1 MKYRV
6 KALSDLIFIA
16 SSNTQ
21 GNIRYLDF
29 IPGSAFLG
37 LVAKHYDMFENPFD
51 VFFSGKVKFKD
62 AHIVINSNY
71 SLKIPLMYYHEKLD
85 KKKIYNYWMLEAKDF
100 KGGVQYKQIRHGYF
114 NGKDYADVEF
124 SYSQKS
130 ARDKNKG
137 RSKEGAMYGFRS
149 IAKGS
154 EFYFEIEIDESL
166 NDRDKKLIKELITGE
181 QYVGKSKKSEYGTV
195 EISEYDYDEWMQCSK
210 LCGEYDFVY
219 FKSRACLF
227 DENGNPTYDVKHLHK
242 DLKAENIEY
251 GLNQIR
257 NYEYVPFNFKR
268 KEDTQRCVI
277 EKGSVAVLKN
287 VSKEILED
295 IKKGVGGFLSE
306 GFGEVIINPGFLF
319 EKKVKLNEIRPEKEF
334 KSSASSFLIKYLKK
348 KKEKI
353 SSETRMINEVKR
365 TVEENAKWFTNI
377 TKSQWGNIRTLA
389 VFDDYDTRILN
400 YISRGINQW
409 LPVQIGKM
417 EDIVKNGRDFVKLFA
432 TLMMKKAKK

>member
-1 MKYRV
+1 MKYKV

-37 LVAKHYDMFENPFD
+37 VIAKHYDLFESPFD

-62 AHIVINSNY
+62 AHLVINSNY

-100 KGGVQYKQIRHGYF
+100 KGMQYKQIRHGYF
-114 NGKDYADVEF
+114 NGKEYADVEF

-130 ARDKNKG
+130 ARDKKKG
-137 RSKEGAMYGFRS
+137 RSKESAMYGFRS

-154 EFYFEIEIDESL
+154 EFYFEIEIDETL
-166 NDRDKKLIKELITGE
+166 NDHDKKLIKELITGE

-195 EISEYDYDEWMQCSK
+195 EISEYDYDDTVNSVK
-210 LCGEYDFVY
+210 KSDKYDFVY

-287 VSKEILED
+287 VPAEILED

-306 GFGEVIINPGFLF
+306 GFGEVIINPVFLF
-319 EKKVKLNEIRPEKEF
+319 EKEVKLNEIKAEKEF

-353 SSETRMINEVKR
+353 SSETHMINEVKR
-365 TVEENAKWFTNI
+365 AVEENAKWFTNI
-377 TKSQWGNIRTLA
+377 TKSQWGNVRILA
-389 VFDDYDTRILN
+389 VFDDYDTKIKN
-400 YISRGINQW
+400 YISKGINQW
-409 LPVQIGKM
+409 LPSQQQIMDKILKK
-417 EDIVKNGRDFVKLFA
+417 EKEFVKLFA